1 MEARLE
7 LRITSAPRESGWGN
21 DDRPCRRKGTEY
33 KASRTTYSPNDRTPV
48 VFKWRPKEAKERRFS
63 RYCAYGDKAKDRRL
77 RLRPFNSCLPQEV
90 MFMHLVVKVV
100 SILGTI
106 IVKLR

>member
-1 MEARLE
+1 MIRSRVVGRGLE
-7 LRITSAPRESGWGN
+7 CKAVGSAY
-21 DDRPCRRKGTEY
+21 RPSQPEPIV
-33 KASRTTYSPNDRTPV
+33 S
-48 VFKWRPKEAKERRFS
+48 KWRAKDTKEWRLS
-63 RYCAYGDKAKDRRL
+63 QYCAYGDKAKDRRL